1 MTTVDGEP
9 FSVEKA
15 RSLARGV
22 WLAGFALLPMA
33 WAANCW
39 LWWPHAKGGP
49 GADPVVRMYARR
61 SGACAALFTAAL
73 LPWTLC
79 FMIGGPSVV
88 GQRAFDA
95 LDVRKVDLGL
105 G

>member
-1 MTTVDGEP
+1 VTTVDGEP
-9 FSVEKA
+9 FSVDKA

-49 GADPVVRMYARR
+49 GADPVVRM
-61 SGACAALFTAAL
+61 C
-73 LPWTLC
+73 
-79 FMIGGPSVV
+79 
-88 GQRAFDA
+88 
-95 LDVRKVDLGL
+95 
-105 G
+105 